1 MKLFVLKLK
10 FSSGGGGEG
19 RRREESPF
27 RLEQVDKQVSD
38 TRLGSQEQPCL
49 QLIKHHHCAITHP
62 VRNDGVT
69 AGLAERGAPFKG
81 PGDRSRVGLPVLFRD
96 PRGERR
102 VREGGQLPSTP
113 PHWGLK
119 NLKAQLPG
127 SQGEAPVP
135 SNAPRA
141 PQPRRR
147 APGPGRRACE
157 VPRPTSQGSG
167 SASARLLRPLLEKQ
181 SPGFN

>member
-102 VREGGQLPSTP
+102 VREGGHLPSTP

-157 VPRPTSQGSG
+157 VPRPTSQG
-167 SASARLLRPLLEKQ
+167 
-181 SPGFN
+181 